1 MIFLLA
7 NSAGINGVSFSPDG
21 ALLASCSGA
30 MGTDN
35 SVRLWDVASGT
46 EVKKFEGHSRP
57 VDTVCW
63 SPDGSL
69 LASSDRAGVI
79 KTWTSD
85 GEHVKDLQ
93 AHRWATFLEL
103 NHSDRCSR
111 NGRSG
116 EAPEDVGMRTI
127 ASSEACSEACSSQRV
142 KP

>member
-1 MIFLLA
+1 MLPARVLDSLLM
-7 NSAGINGVSFSPDG
+7 
-21 ALLASCSGA
+21 L
-30 MGTDN
+30 GTQLTCLRG
-35 SVRLWDVASGT
+35 S
-46 EVKKFEGHSRP
+46 SRP

-69 LASSDRAGVI
+69 LASGDHAGVI
-79 KTWTSD
+79 KTWTLD

-103 NHSDRCSR
+103 SHSDRCSR

-116 EAPEDVGMRTI
+116 EAPEDVGMRAI
-127 ASSEACSEACSSQRV
+127 ACSEACSSQRV